1 MKKQITTSV
10 PANQVDALACFLHK
24 KDTTIEKE
32 TEYAMTRLCEKHVP
46 PTVREFPETKAEL
59 EGQQPPGQE

>member
-46 PTVREFPETKAEL
+46 PTVREFLETKS
-59 EGQQPPGQE
+59 

>member
-46 PTVREFPETKAEL
+46 LPCGSSWRRKAEL